1 MKIAVAG
8 GDERML
14 TTSSRL
20 EAAGYE
26 CIRIALGKESL
37 PPEEIP
43 EDVAAVILPLPYAKG
58 GRLCSPTSDKQY
70 DVGEILKA
78 GNKSTVFFGGGLPSE
93 CENYV
98 DYSASESFRLKNA
111 VATAEGA
118 ILLALSGRKRTLFNS
133 NALVIGYGRIGAYLT
148 RLLLAFGAKVTVAAR
163 REESRLLAEL
173 DSATPV
179 PIDSLPDAVA
189 DADLI
194 FNTVPYPLVSGDALS
209 KAKNDALII
218 ELASPPGGFESPCEG
233 MIKASGLPGRFFPTS
248 AGDTVFEAIYPILC
262 ERGITP

>member
-1 MKIAVAG
+1 
-8 GDERML
+8 ML
-14 TTSSRL
+14 TTASRL

-43 EDVAAVILPLPYAKG
+43 ADTAAVILPLPYAKG
-58 GRLCSPTSDKQY
+58 GRLYAPTSDKEY
-70 DVGEILKA
+70 DVSEILKA
-78 GNKSTVFFGGGLPSE
+78 GNKSTVFLGGGLPQDG
-93 CENYV
+93 ENHL
-98 DYSASESFRLKNA
+98 DYSISESLRLKNA

-118 ILLALSGRKRTLFNS
+118 ILLALSGRKSTLFKS
-133 NALVIGYGRIGAYLT
+133 SALVIGYGRIGRYLT

-173 DSATPV
+173 DAASSV
-179 PIDSLPDAVA
+179 PIDSLPDAIE

-194 FNTVPYPLVSGDALS
+194 FNTVPHPLVSADAVA
-209 KAKNDALII
+209 KAKDDALIL
-218 ELASPPGGFESPCEG
+218 ELASPPGGFESPDKRT
-233 MIKASGLPGRFFPTS
+233 IKASGLPGRFFPIS
-248 AGDTVFEAIYPILC
+248 AGDTVFESVSPILC